1 MDFGA
6 PLFTKHNYVENLN
19 KVSNSHY
26 LILKF
31 KTELKKA
38 PFPPPPTPKKSCFY
52 YSLSQQLIDFISQ
65 DPLLPLHHIYF
76 LHSYK

>member
-6 PLFTKHNYVENLN
+6 PLFTKQNYVENLN

-38 PFPPPPTPKKSCFY
+38 PFPPPTHPKKILF
-52 YSLSQQLIDFISQ
+52 
-65 DPLLPLHHIYF
+65 LLFSVSAIN
-76 LHSYK
+76 